1 MPLRMTETSKAQRL
15 ADIDLDPNEA
25 SGLLRVGDPAL
36 LEHFGWDRGFWAV
49 LDEVDVEE
57 CVVLLGH
64 RGGEP
69 PDAGWTVER
78 LHGERD
84 GSDEDVRDAEAIA
97 AWDGWVYVFGSHHGG
112 KEGPIGRKQQWFAR
126 FREADVVADDN
137 AGVPGATMTVAHT
150 EFRLHRLVNDALAA
164 GDVDVIA
171 MADTTRKDFVEES
184 IAALQGTPDEG
195 CVKPDDWTIN
205 IEGADFTSAGALL
218 LGLRFPTSA
227 QGRPLVVQLT
237 GWEGLFDDPLTLPEV
252 EAIWEVDAIGR
263 HGSLAGVRDLCVEGD
278 ELHLVSG
285 DLDSAGKGSV
295 IREDYPGGTET
306 VSTHFVTR
314 LDGARGGLVEAR
326 AVREFEDNPRIE
338 GIAADHDGTFFYVSD
353 EDEFISIRAT
363 PLLTGADD

>member
-1 MPLRMTETSKAQRL
+1 MPLGMSDTANAQRL

-36 LEHFGWDRGFWAV
+36 LDHFGWDRGFWAV

-64 RGGEP
+64 RHGNP

-78 LHGERD
+78 LAGERD

-97 AWDGWVYVFGSHHGG
+97 AWNGWVYVVGSHHGG

-126 FREADVVADDN
+126 FREAEVVGDGE
-137 AGVPGATMTVAHT
+137 AGVPGVSMTVAHT
-150 EFRLHRLVNDALAA
+150 QFRLHRLVNDALAA
-164 GDVDVIA
+164 AGIDVIA
-171 MADTTRKDFVEES
+171 MADGTRKDFVEAT
-184 IAALQGTPDEG
+184 IATLQGTPEEG
-195 CVKPDDWTIN
+195 RVQPDDWTIN
-205 IEGADFTSAGALL
+205 IEGADFTAAGALL

-227 QGRPLVVQLT
+227 AGRPLVVQLT
-237 GWEGLFDDPLTLPEV
+237 GWEGLFDDPMTLPEV

-263 HGSLAGVRDLCVEGD
+263 NGSLAGVRDLCVEGD

-295 IREDYPGGTET
+295 IRDDYPEGAET
-306 VSTHFVTR
+306 VSTHFVTT
-314 LDGARGGLVEAR
+314 LGGGGGGLVKAR

-338 GIAADHDGTFFYVSD
+338 GIAADHDGSFFYVSD
-353 EDEFISIRAT
+353 EDEFISLRAT
-363 PLLTGADD
+363 PLLTGGDD